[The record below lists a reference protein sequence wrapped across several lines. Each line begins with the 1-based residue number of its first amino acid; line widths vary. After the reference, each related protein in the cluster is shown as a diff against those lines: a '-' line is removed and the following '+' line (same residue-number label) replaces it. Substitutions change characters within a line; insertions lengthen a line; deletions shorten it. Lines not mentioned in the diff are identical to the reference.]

1 MESPKNG
8 HEPDNELPC
17 IWALSGVLSY
27 RLCECN
33 YDCEHCELYRVLSGR
48 VTPSPYTEAAGAG
61 STLEQPRPCAEET
74 PALTAHLA
82 HLLADCRVYLDRPY
96 RPPHFWLRELSDG
109 TDLIE
114 AGLDASLLNILKP
127 IRRVVTTGRGIRLER
142 DQPCGWIA
150 RAHMAVTLRM
160 PIAGEVVDTNRI
172 ETAGPRPGPTAGD
185 GTWLLRIR
193 PSEDLASG
201 PALIRGE
208 ETLAWYA
215 DRLRVVKEYLRR
227 AVSAEVEDQ
236 LGSLMADGGAPQHCL
251 EDVLGSA
258 AFAELISRIA
268 RY

>member
-1 MESPKNG
+1 MESPENR
-8 HEPDNELPC
+8 HQLDSELPC

-48 VTPSPYTEAAGAG
+48 VTPSPYTEAAGTG
-61 STLEQPRPCAEET
+61 SAVEHSLPCGEET
-74 PALTAHLA
+74 PGLTAHLA
-82 HLLADCRVYLDRPY
+82 HLLTDCRVYLDRAY
-96 RPPHFWLRELSDG
+96 RPPHFWLRELSGG
-109 TDLIE
+109 TGLVE

-160 PIAGEVVDTNRI
+160 PIAGEVVDTNPL
-172 ETAGPRPGPTAGD
+172 ETPGPHARQAAGD

-193 PSEDLASG
+193 PSEDLESV

-227 AVSAEVEDQ
+227 AASDGDTS